1 MLSLYTIHMQNG
13 GSLLRPLSPEVKGEL
28 KGRGV
33 MNPVHRKGIK
43 YTCMAVSD
51 PVSSPVC

>member
-1 MLSLYTIHMQNG
+1 MLSLYTIHMQSG

-28 KGRGV
+28 KGRDV

>member
-1 MLSLYTIHMQNG
+1 MQSG

-28 KGRGV
+28 KGRDV